1 MVHGNTA
8 YTSKNDEEIV
18 CLFRKPIA
26 FTSKAEMAS
35 KLLQEEYLHGIS

>member
-8 YTSKNDEEIV
+8 YTSKNDA
-18 CLFRKPIA
+18 IA